1 MIIQEAEL
9 FKGINEQA
17 MNEISKIMVL
27 GTCEKGSVLFSP
39 KHPADY
45 FFILWEGRVR
55 LAMGDEAEID
65 YTVSNRGEVFGWS
78 GLVDRKFYYANA
90 ECIEPSKVYKIDVAQ
105 LGAVLEKYPASGMLF
120 HKHLAAAV
128 VQRLLYSYETYL
140 REVSLRDLT
149 SFGTRQVMAAGED

>member
-27 GTCEKGSVLFSP
+27 DTYDKGSVLFTP
-39 KHPADY
+39 KHRADY

-65 YTVSNRGEVFGWS
+65 YTVSRRGEVFGWS
-78 GLVDRKFYYANA
+78 GLVDREFYYAHA
-90 ECIEPSKVYKIDVAQ
+90 ECVEPSKVYKIDTAQ
-105 LGAVLEKYPASGMLF
+105 LAAVFEKYSASGMLF
-120 HKHLAAAV
+120 HKHLAGAV
-128 VQRLLYSYETYL
+128 VQRLLYSYETFL
-140 REVSLRDLT
+140 REASLRELT

>member
-27 GTCEKGSVLFSP
+27 DTYDKGSVLFTP
-39 KHPADY
+39 KRRADY

-65 YTVSNRGEVFGWS
+65 YTVSRRGEVFGWS
-78 GLVDRKFYYANA
+78 GLVDREFYYAHA
-90 ECIEPSKVYKIDVAQ
+90 ECVEPCKVYKIANEQ
-105 LGAVLEKYPASGMLF
+105 LSGIFERYPASGMLF
-120 HKHLAAAV
+120 HKHLAGAV
-128 VQRLLYSYETYL
+128 VQRLLYSYETF
-140 REVSLRDLT
+140 LRDAGMRELT